1 MLFEL
6 ASHFQQEGGLPE
18 FCNTMIHGQ
27 RAACLAGML
36 ALAAAISPATAQTTE
51 ETAAPVRAVELI
63 RTDDLQEVLERNFFG
78 RVAARETADL
88 AFPLNGTLARFP
100 VEEGATVAAGA
111 VLAELDLAPFKRAV
125 ERAEIELAQAERAY
139 ARALT
144 LKERDAG
151 SRVEAEDMESA
162 RDLADV
168 ALREA
173 RDALDDATITAP
185 YRALIAERL
194 TANHVIVA
202 PGAPIVRVHDVS
214 QMRVEIDVPER
225 LFQNFPLVDQVSFRA
240 KLPGQDEPLA
250 LTLVEFQAETA
261 AIGQSYRFTLAL
273 PDVPTPG
280 LLPGSSLTVTA
291 AIPQRAPSLAAPAAA
306 IVAGDDRQP
315 YVMVFEPNDPAAE
328 NAGDGR
334 VRATPVTVTTANGV
348 SFSVDGL
355 PPGVEIVAAGAHLLR
370 DGEAVR
376 RYTGLKVEE

>member
-1 MLFEL
+1 ML
-6 ASHFQQEGGLPE
+6 
-18 FCNTMIHGQ
+18 T
-27 RAACLAGML
+27 
-36 ALAAAISPATAQTTE
+36 LAAAISPATAQTTE

-100 VEEGATVAAGA
+100 VEEGATVAAGE

-162 RDLADV
+162 RDLTDV

-225 LFQNFPLVDQVSFRA
+225 LFQNFPLVDQVSFSAR
-240 KLPGQDEPLA
+240 LPGQDEPLA

-315 YVMVFEPNDPAAE
+315 FVMVFEPNDPAAK
-328 NAGDGR
+328 NAGEGR
-334 VRATPVTVTTANGV
+334 VRATPVTVTTSNGV

-370 DGEAVR
+370 DGEFVR